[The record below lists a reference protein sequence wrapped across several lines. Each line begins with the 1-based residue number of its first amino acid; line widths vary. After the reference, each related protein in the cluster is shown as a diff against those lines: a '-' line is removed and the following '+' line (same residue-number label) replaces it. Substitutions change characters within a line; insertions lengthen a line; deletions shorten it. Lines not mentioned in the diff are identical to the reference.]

1 MFCDAAVGE
10 QSQYEQQSQQ
20 EQDEASL
27 EPRQLLPFSP
37 AGLPSVFAIVV
48 VLTVWVTECQRDE
61 VLSGRRVHPLIGV
74 DGRMS

>member
-1 MFCDAAVGE
+1 MRAFLFHVSKIFKKLHVHSSAELCI
-10 QSQYEQQSQQ
+10 SNY
-20 EQDEASL
+20 
-27 EPRQLLPFSP
+27 RTTHSP